1 MAIDITNK
9 NMLSPVGFNFTINRL
24 PSLNFFVQGVT
35 LPGITLGSAEQPTS
49 LRSVPIPGDRIT
61 YSEFDVN
68 FKIDEDMTNYIALFK
83 WIRALG
89 FPDDF
94 TQYQDLDSNPT
105 FSGESIYSDGN
116 IMVLSSAMN
125 PNIRI
130 DIFDMFPTSITPIEF
145 NTRDTSIEYLD
156 ATVSFRFLNYDF
168 IVL

>member
-1 MAIDITNK
+1 MAIEISNK

-24 PSLNFFVQGVT
+24 PSMNFFVQGVT
-35 LPGITLGSAEQPTS
+35 LPGITLGTMEQPTA
-49 LRSVPIPGDRIT
+49 LRALPTPGDRIT

-89 FPDDF
+89 FPDNFDQYKEIDNSPF
-94 TQYQDLDSNPT
+94 T
-105 FSGESIYSDGN
+105 GEGIYSDGN

-130 DIFDMFPTSITPIEF
+130 DIFDMFPTSLTPIEF
-145 NTRDTSIEYLD
+145 NTRDTSIEYLE

-168 IVL
+168 VVL